1 MQLFRYSTS
10 IYGGSD
16 VMIGASWDL
25 LPWFVAAGAAFIV
38 VHAVVKALPGG
49 GRLMSRADGPA
60 VQTVGRKQS

>member
-25 LPWFVAAGAAFIV
+25 LPWFVAAGLAFII
-38 VHAVVKALPGG
+38 VHAVVKASA
-49 GRLMSRADGPA
+49 GRRRVDEPH
-60 VQTVGRKQS
+60 